1 MAVMAKELIEFE
13 HYVHNVLDLHVTTKP
28 WPQVARLPFFL
39 RDQYAFFETRI
50 LEAPCLLVM
59 DQGEREPA
67 PATVRK
73 HLDQLLQYWN
83 GEIVYVRNQVTT
95 YNRKRLI
102 EQKVPFVIP
111 GNQMYLPMLGIDL
124 REHYRK
130 ALAGTLTLKPSTQ
143 ALLIHMLLRRAP
155 GDRLTPLETALELGY
170 TPMTMTRAFSE
181 LEGAGLVGIFKE
193 GRERCLYVPR
203 TRRELWDQA
212 QPLMRSPVREKVLAK
227 LPPNHRPGPFSG
239 LTGLARYTD
248 LAAPEH
254 PIFAVTT
261 GEWTALQKTT
271 GIEKIPHREPGTS
284 EVEIWSYPPQ
294 WFAQDDVVDRLSLFL
309 SLKNDPDE
317 RIAASLDEMMAQ
329 VKW

>member
-1 MAVMAKELIEFE
+1 MTQTLIELE
-13 HYVHNVLDLHVTTKP
+13 HYVHNVLDLHVATKP
-28 WPQVARLPFFL
+28 WPQVTRLPLFL
-39 RDQYAFFETRI
+39 RDRYAFFETRI
-50 LEAPCLLVM
+50 LEAPCLVM
-59 DQGEREPA
+59 IDQGEKEQA

-73 HLDQLLQYWN
+73 HLDQLLKYWN

-111 GNQMYLPMLGIDL
+111 GNQMYLPMLGLDL

-130 ALAGTLTLKPSTQ
+130 VITGTLALKPSTQ

-155 GDRLTPLETALELGY
+155 GDRLTPMETALELGY
-170 TPMTMTRAFSE
+170 TPMTMTRAFNE
-181 LEGAGLVGIFKE
+181 LEGTGLVGIFKE
-193 GRERCLYVPR
+193 GRERCLYVPQ
-203 TRRELWDQA
+203 TRRELWNRA
-212 QPLMRSPVREKVLAK
+212 QPLMCSPVREKVLAR
-227 LPPNHRPGPFSG
+227 LPANHLPGPFSG
-239 LTGLARYTD
+239 LTGLAHYTD
-248 LAAPEH
+248 LAEPEH
-254 PIFAVTT
+254 PVFAVTMDA
-261 GEWTALQKTT
+261 WTALQKTM
-271 GIEKIPHREPGTS
+271 GIEKIPHPEPGTA